1 MEKEEEDR
9 VSECKCEKLQRAT
22 HNTGHRLVTN
32 YNQSRYAR
40 YTRKSET
47 TSTTHR
53 ERGGGQ
59 YRLLR
64 HRQFHRNI
72 QQSQIQI
79 HRPTITSL
87 STIKN

>member
-1 MEKEEEDR
+1 MKLIHRNVWIGKIPMEKEEEDR
-9 VSECKCEKLQRAT
+9 VSECKCEKTQRAT

-53 ERGGGQ
+53 ERE
-59 YRLLR
+59 RRSIPLVETPS
-64 HRQFHRNI
+64 I
-72 QQSQIQI
+72 PS
-79 HRPTITSL
+79 
-87 STIKN
+87 